1 MKHRL
6 SLTLLLLAA
15 VGLAGCGKSTSLQS
29 PAGADPAAGT
39 DEAQIAEELQA
50 NPDFVNEG
58 VWQDESPMTLD
69 EGSGFAAIRP
79 LRFWREIRRV
89 ESNVHTEYLNPDPD
103 GRPLLALVTIRRHLQ
118 GSFNI
123 VAGSA
128 STDDTTRSLVRKPLD
143 DLWTRRIALVRFPLP
158 GDTGLSRWRLAG
170 TSGVDVRTRDG
181 DTRLVSLRI
190 QSGDL
195 DTTITE
201 PLELHRLR
209 HVLRLS
215 PDVEV
220 RLTATT
226 ADPTDVVLFHGFDLR
241 RRFMSHGDG
250 THSFRFPSGH
260 FPGLRHFGVD
270 ALSRGTLFD
279 DAEAYDANAWILAYV
294 VRPER
299 MPIGS

>member
-6 SLTLLLLAA
+6 WLSLFLFAA
-15 VGLAGCGKSTSLQS
+15 AGLAGCGGSTSLQS
-29 PAGADPAAGT
+29 PAGADPAGGT
-39 DEAQIAEELQA
+39 DEAQIATELQA
-50 NPDFVNEG
+50 NPDYVNEG
-58 VWQDESPMTLD
+58 VWQDETPMTLD

-79 LRFWREIRRV
+79 LRFWREIRHV
-89 ESNVHTEYLNPDPD
+89 ESDLHTEYLNPDPN
-103 GRPLLALVTIRRHLQ
+103 GRPLLAIVTIRRHLL

-123 VAGSA
+123 LAGSVTA
-128 STDDTTRSLVRKPLD
+128 EDTTRALVRKPLD

-158 GDTGLSRWRLAG
+158 GDTALSRWRLAG

-181 DTRLVSLRI
+181 DTRLASLRI

-209 HVLRLS
+209 RVLKLA
-215 PDVEV
+215 PDAEV

-241 RRFMSHGDG
+241 RRFVNHGDG

-279 DAEAYDANAWILAYV
+279 DAERYDANAWILAYV
-294 VRPER
+294 VLPER
-299 MPIGS
+299 SPIGS